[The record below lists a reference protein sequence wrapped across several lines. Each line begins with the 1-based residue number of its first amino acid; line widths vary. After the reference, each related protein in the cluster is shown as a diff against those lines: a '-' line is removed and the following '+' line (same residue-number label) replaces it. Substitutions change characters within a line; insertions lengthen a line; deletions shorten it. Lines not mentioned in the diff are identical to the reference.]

1 MIKLDTLTLSAERQ
15 VNGDFHFKGMGK
27 EHSLLTSNE
36 LRIRLFAWHRHSF
49 YGAILGGKA
58 EYEDNFGLY
67 LSPYTALDY
76 LASDSASLHGRIEW
90 DPKLQV
96 LKHAA
101 VIFMEALSEGW
112 FIPSFEE
119 WKQGRTGW
127 KLLLPKEKESNYEKL
142 LNDAEQL
149 EITYMSAWFQSA
161 ANELLQGTTNTM
173 EAWAELC
180 MEQQA
185 LDHSELPANVGR
197 EAFTVSNFNQEES
210 LSFDWLD
217 EEEWLVS
224 IGWKQDDVPFKVCIQ
239 LAEPNM
245 DMEWESPKKV
255 DEEWHLKV
263 LLQAKNDSNLLY
275 EVQETFLN
283 NGSMPN
289 DLPDH
294 WRSFYEA
301 RLSKDIGKL
310 LRIVPMLRL
319 IEGEP
324 DQIATTLS
332 DDQAWTVMEESS
344 LQLLKAGYSL
354 LLPSWWEELRMLRP
368 RLKAQLKTSVGSGR
382 ESLLGLGQLMQFD
395 WKIAIGGMDLSEEE
409 FMKLASEKKRMMY
422 IRGRWIQLDPAFL
435 EQVRQA
441 MKKVDQKRGMS
452 FRDVLQLQLL
462 GMEDSERPVGSGESL
477 SEDASS
483 SGGLQIQIELN
494 KHMLKLMNQLQQTK
508 QIPQVQPPASLQA
521 DLRSYQ
527 LDGLSWLLFLRKCGL
542 GACLADDMGLGK
554 TIQFISYLLQVREG
568 SLSSSENKGSVE
580 KGVPALLICPTSV
593 LGNWQKELQR
603 FAPTLQIHL
612 HYGSQRAKGD
622 AFMDSIHGADLV
634 MSTYSLAQMD
644 EEELSGVKWDCI
656 CLDEAQN
663 IKNAYTKQST
673 SIRKLEANHRIALTG
688 TPIENRLTELWSI
701 FDYINPGYLGSLK
714 SFTHN
719 YVNAVERDSDL
730 QLTGQVQKLIR
741 PFLLRRVKK
750 DPAIQLD
757 LPDKN
762 EMKAYVSL
770 TVEQGALY
778 ENVVQSLMDKIDT
791 LTGIEKKGLILAT
804 LTKLKQVCDH
814 PALLLKENG
823 QVTWEDRSAKMMR
836 LLEMIDELRD
846 EGDNCLI
853 FTQYIDMGHMLQ
865 AAIEQVRG
873 EPVQFLHGGVPKAK
887 RDEMIERFQDLT
899 LPKEQQCGIFILSL
913 KAGGTGLNLTAA
925 NHVFHFDRWWNPAVE
940 NQATDRAFRIGQTKD
955 VQVHKFVTL
964 GTLEERID
972 EMLERKQGLSQ
983 QIIGTGE
990 NWVTEMST
998 DELRELFSLRQD
1010 TLGK

>member
-1 MIKLDTLTLSAERQ
+1 MISLEIMTLSAVRQ
-15 VNGDFHFKGMGK
+15 TNGDFHFTGIGK
-27 EHSLLTSNE
+27 EKTLLSTNE

-49 YGAILGGKA
+49 YGATLGGKA
-58 EYEDNFGLY
+58 AYEDNLGLY
-67 LSPYTALDY
+67 LSPYTALHY
-76 LASDSASLHGRIEW
+76 LASDSASLHGEIKWEAT
-90 DPKLQV
+90 LLV
-96 LKHAA
+96 LKKAA

-112 FIPSFEE
+112 FIPSFDD

-127 KLLLPKEKESNYEKL
+127 KLLLPKEKEPDYEQL
-142 LNDAEQL
+142 LYDAEQL
-149 EITYMSAWFQSA
+149 DITYLRDWFQSA
-161 ANELLQGTTNTM
+161 ANELLQGTKNTK
-173 EAWAELC
+173 EAWEELC
-180 MEQQA
+180 TEKPM
-185 LDHSELPANVGR
+185 LDHSELAVSGGQGGYV
-197 EAFTVSNFNQEES
+197 VSNINQEENKP
-210 LSFDWLD
+210 FDLFD

-239 LAEPNM
+239 LVVPNVEL
-245 DMEWESPKKV
+245 EWKSPKA
-255 DEEWHLKV
+255 DGEWHLNV
-263 LLQAKNDSNLLY
+263 LLQDKHDSNMLY
-275 EVQETFLN
+275 EIQETYLH
-283 NGSMPN
+283 NGSIPK
-289 DLPDH
+289 DLPEH
-294 WRSFYEA
+294 WRRFYEE
-301 RLSKDIGKL
+301 RLTKDIGKL
-310 LRIVPMLRL
+310 LRIVPMLNL
-319 IEGEP
+319 CDSQLGSM
-324 DQIATTLS
+324 ATTLT
-332 DDQAWTVMEESS
+332 DDSAWMFMEESS
-344 LQLLKAGYSL
+344 LLLLKAGYSL
-354 LLPSWWEELRMLRP
+354 LLPSWWEEVRMLRP
-368 RLKAQLKTSVGSGR
+368 KLKAQLKSSVGSGR
-382 ESLLGLGQLMQFD
+382 ESLVGLGQLMQFD
-395 WKIAIGGMDLSEEE
+395 WKIAIGGMELSEDE
-409 FMKLASEKKRMMY
+409 FMKLASEKKRMMF

-435 EQVRQA
+435 EQIRQA
-441 MKKVDQKRGMS
+441 MKKVDKKRGIS

-462 GMEDSERPVGSGESL
+462 GGRDSEPGGSGESL
-477 SEDASS
+477 DAD
-483 SGGLQIQIELN
+483 GALYGRLQIQIELN
-494 KHMLKLMNQLQQTK
+494 KHMRKLMNQLQQTK
-508 QIPQVQPPASLQA
+508 QIPQVQPPASLHA

-554 TIQFISYLLQVREG
+554 TIQFISYLLQIREG
-568 SLSSSENKGSVE
+568 SPSASKKQGTVE
-580 KGVPALLICPTSV
+580 LALPALLICPTSV

-622 AFMDSIHGADLV
+622 AFMESIRGADLV

-644 EEELSGVKWDCI
+644 EEELSGVQWDCI

-663 IKNAYTKQST
+663 IKNAYTKQSA
-673 SIRKLEANHRIALTG
+673 SIRRLKANHRIALTG

-701 FDYINPGYLGSLK
+701 FDFINPGYLGSLK
-714 SFTHN
+714 SFTHT
-719 YVNAVERDSDL
+719 YVNPVERDSDV

-741 PFLLRRVKK
+741 PLLLRRVKK

-804 LTKLKQVCDH
+804 LTKLKRVCDH

-823 QVTWEDRSAKMMR
+823 QVTWEDRSSKMMR
-836 LLEMIDELRD
+836 LFEMIDELRE
-846 EGDNCLI
+846 EGDKCLI
-853 FTQYIDMGHMLQ
+853 FTQYIEMGHMLQ
-865 AAIEQVRG
+865 VAFEQVRG

-887 RDEMIERFQDLT
+887 RDEMIERFQNST
-899 LPKEQQCGIFILSL
+899 LPKEQQCSIFILSL

-972 EMLERKQGLSQ
+972 EMIERKQGLSQ

-998 DELRELFSLRQD
+998 DELRELFVLRQD